1 MEDTAMINLWKSYDR
16 KLEEV
21 LLFSRKNAEEL
32 TRIKVRSFLT
42 SMTPIKIFTII
53 TGILWAGFIDVLLV
67 GTFAVASPFFLVSLG
82 IQVTLTK
89 LAIGVYLYQLI
100 LIHRVDISEP
110 ILATQE
116 KIARLQSST
125 IWVTRLLFLQLP
137 IWTTFYLSKGM
148 FVYGNTF
155 LIILQVFI
163 TLLFTFMAVWLFL
176 NIKYENRDKKW
187 FRLIFKGKEWDPM
200 IKSMELL
207 GQIHEYGK

>member
-21 LLFSRKNAEEL
+21 LLFSRQHAEEL

-53 TGILWAGFIDVLLV
+53 TGILWVGFIDVLLV

-82 IQVTLTK
+82 IQVILTK
-89 LAIGVYLYQLI
+89 LAIGVYLYQLT

-148 FVYGNTF
+148 FQYGNTS

-176 NIKYENRDKKW
+176 NIKYENRNKKW

-207 GQIHEYGK
+207 GQIHEYRK

>member
-21 LLFSRKNAEEL
+21 LLFSRQHAEEL

-67 GTFAVASPFFLVSLG
+67 GTFAIASPFFLVSLG

-148 FVYGNTF
+148 FQYGNTS

-207 GQIHEYGK
+207 GQIHEYRK